1 MSARLL
7 PTGFLLYRQYPV
19 AGKTSANKRTTPNAT
34 IAITISPVVLKF
46 LVTNEGEAIKTN
58 GKTSK
63 GSVKSADISE

>member
-1 MSARLL
+1 MSAKRR

-19 AGKTSANKRTTPNAT
+19 AGKISANKSTTQKPT

-46 LVTNEGEAIKTN
+46 LVTNEGKASKTN